1 MIIVERI
8 TCSCV
13 SKLWKKLS
21 LERLLHLAKKYGKSS
36 RQFHFFIIVAY
47 VKSWSISVSAV
58 ENHITFALLV
68 LLSGLTF
75 FVYTD
80 AYDPLKSF
88 QDLMRCSN

>member
-1 MIIVERI
+1 MIIVESIR
-8 TCSCV
+8 TYYV
-13 SKLWKKLS
+13 SKLCKKLS
-21 LERLLHLAKKYGKSS
+21 LERLLHLANNYGKSS
-36 RQFHFFIIVAY
+36 RQFYFCIIVAY

>member
-1 MIIVERI
+1 MIISEI
-8 TCSCV
+8 
-13 SKLWKKLS
+13 
-21 LERLLHLAKKYGKSS
+21 LHLENPLDN
-36 RQFHFFIIVAY
+36 FIFIVAY
-47 VKSWSISVSAV
+47 VKSCSISVSAV

-68 LLSGLTF
+68 LLSGSTF

>member
-1 MIIVERI
+1 MEEI
-8 TCSCV
+8 
-13 SKLWKKLS
+13 KLRKVTTS
-21 LERLLHLAKKYGKSS
+21 SKKYGKSS
-36 RQFHFFIIVAY
+36 RQFHFCIIVAY

>member
-1 MIIVERI
+1 MIIEGK
-8 TCSCV
+8 SSDL
-13 SKLWKKLS
+13 SKLCKKLS
-21 LERLLHLAKKYGKSS
+21 LEKSLHLANEYGKSS
-36 RQFHFFIIVAY
+36 RQFKFCIIVAY
-47 VKSWSISVSAV
+47 VKSWSISVSAM

>member
-1 MIIVERI
+1 MINSGI
-8 TCSCV
+8 C
-13 SKLWKKLS
+13 KKLN
-21 LERLLHLAKKYGKSS
+21 LERLLHLANNYVKSS
-36 RQFHFFIIVAY
+36 RQFYFCIIVAY
-47 VKSWSISVSAV
+47 VKYWSIFVSAV

-68 LLSGLTF
+68 LLSDLTF

>member
-1 MIIVERI
+1 MIIEGK
-8 TCSCV
+8 S
-13 SKLWKKLS
+13 SDQFS
-21 LERLLHLAKKYGKSS
+21 LEKLLHLAKNMENPLDS
-36 RQFHFFIIVAY
+36 FILCIIVAY

-68 LLSGLTF
+68 LLSGSTF

-80 AYDPLKSF
+80 VYDPLKSF